1 MFILRPLA
9 GQPSVSMSAN
19 AREYIVQRLLGEL
32 EPKSERP
39 RFSGTERA
47 KRFVCGMV
55 WAWRREGGLSA
66 MIVSWTWTRG
76 RDLHTDDLLAACGC
90 AVDYYCYKVLAW
102 YARANVVPQRAGL
115 VERPT
120 CRRGEPDKC
129 HITIVYHLDVWE
141 PLFSL
146 NCNAMSP
153 VGRVRIRLKFCSGD
167 TWKLEVGGVGGLEPC
182 RAHTTCMCLCA
193 ESVWP
198 TFHSSC
204 FGMVVLSRS
213 VFSLVSRLSAL
224 NVIHDIHT
232 QSIRIP
238 FNVNKNEFSS

>member
-1 MFILRPLA
+1 MH
-9 GQPSVSMSAN
+9 AN
-19 AREYIVQRLLGEL
+19 TLSNGCLVNWNPNRNDRAFRA
-32 EPKSERP
+32 PSER
-39 RFSGTERA
+39 RDSCAAWSGHGGER
-47 KRFVCGMV
+47 GD
-55 WAWRREGGLSA
+55 L
-66 MIVSWTWTRG
+66 IVSWTWTRG

-102 YARANVVPQRAGL
+102 YASANVVPQRAGL

-167 TWKLEVGGVGGLEPC
+167 T
-182 RAHTTCMCLCA
+182 
-193 ESVWP
+193 
-198 TFHSSC
+198 
-204 FGMVVLSRS
+204 
-213 VFSLVSRLSAL
+213 
-224 NVIHDIHT
+224 
-232 QSIRIP
+232 
-238 FNVNKNEFSS
+238 